1 MKRKFICM
9 ALCVS
14 LASLTACTATDQ
26 FSEELSK
33 AQQEQEEL
41 LDEAKEKQK
50 DLMDSLT
57 GQKDDVSEE
66 PQTETEEP
74 QKETESSTQD
84 VEPETEPPEDAKKE
98 IASGAHEIAGAKFFF
113 SKSVNND
120 VTGKW
125 RISTVNTSMS
135 AEEYALEYYKE
146 LFASDDEIHGIV
158 NFALNTTSRITV
170 LDSKT
175 LDVSILEYVDGE
187 EHDAKEL
194 FGGTVLGKFFVDI
207 ETGDVKEATE

>member
-1 MKRKFICM
+1 MKRKLICM

-14 LASLTACTATDQ
+14 LASLTACSATDQ
-26 FSEELSK
+26 LSEELSK

-57 GQKDDVSEE
+57 GQKDDTTPEKS
-66 PQTETEEP
+66 QTETEEP
-74 QKETESSTQD
+74 QKETEPPKQEA
-84 VEPETEPPEDAKKE
+84 EPEAESPEDTENE
-98 IASGAHEIAGAKFFF
+98 ISSGAHEIAGAKFFF

-125 RISTVNTSMS
+125 RISTVNTAMS

-158 NFALNTTSRITV
+158 NFALNTTSRISV
-170 LDSKT
+170 VGSN
-175 LDVSILEYVDGE
+175 LDVTILEYVDGE

-194 FGGTVLGKFFVDI
+194 FSGMVLAEYFVNI
-207 ETGDVKEATE
+207 ETGETEKVSE

>member
-1 MKRKFICM
+1 
-9 ALCVS
+9 
-14 LASLTACTATDQ
+14 
-26 FSEELSK
+26 
-33 AQQEQEEL
+33 
-41 LDEAKEKQK
+41 
-50 DLMDSLT
+50 
-57 GQKDDVSEE
+57 
-66 PQTETEEP
+66 
-74 QKETESSTQD
+74 
-84 VEPETEPPEDAKKE
+84 
-98 IASGAHEIAGAKFFF
+98 
-113 SKSVNND
+113 
-120 VTGKW
+120 
-125 RISTVNTSMS
+125 MS